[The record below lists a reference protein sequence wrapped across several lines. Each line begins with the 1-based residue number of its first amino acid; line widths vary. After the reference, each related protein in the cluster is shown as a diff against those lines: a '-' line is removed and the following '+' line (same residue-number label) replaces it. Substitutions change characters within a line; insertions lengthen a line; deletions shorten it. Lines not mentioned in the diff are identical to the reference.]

1 LIGEKMIRNEK
12 GFLLIVAIHLLA
24 IILFIG
30 TAALVITRID
40 LKITSNH
47 KTRTTAFWIAEA
59 ATQYARTAYASSTL
73 DGGVIFTWDSS
84 GLLYPSSTGL
94 VTITPDAVDPDLG
107 IISSTASYRG
117 STTTVE
123 IGFKRNQPTFA
134 GVLGGV
140 TANGPI
146 EVNGTLDIDGRDHD
160 LNCNL
165 TGAPGVIGIYTND
178 TFGQGGN
185 ADVGGHASGTDY
197 ELSNP
202 GDPAVITEGGTDA
215 TSTPDAAIGM
225 DEGTLKWLAQSGI
238 AGGQYVTDPNNLTL
252 PLQGVTYVELGP
264 GEIWQSSN
272 MLTDGTGVLVVHNAT
287 TDAVLENT
295 NGGRFTGLVIADD
308 IVHLHNEIVGAL
320 VTLTPTP
327 SNGNVLGNGT
337 GSVCFS
343 SVAFGGIGILD
354 EIAETSWK
362 EDM

>member
-1 LIGEKMIRNEK
+1 MIRDDR
-12 GFLLIVAIHLLA
+12 GIILIVAIHLLA
-24 IILFIG
+24 LILFIG
-30 TAALVITRID
+30 GAAVTLTRID
-40 LKITSNH
+40 LKISGNH
-47 KTRTTAFWIAEA
+47 KNHTKAFWAAEA
-59 ATQYARTAYASSTL
+59 GIQYAREAYASSTL
-73 DGGVIFTWDSS
+73 DDGNPFVWDSS
-84 GLLYPSSTGL
+84 GLLYPNTTGSVTVTPDGVDPNLGTILSSST
-94 VTITPDAVDPDLG
+94 
-107 IISSTASYRG
+107 YRG
-117 STTTVE
+117 STSTIE
-123 IGFKRNQPTFA
+123 IGIKRNQPTFE

-165 TGAPGVIGIYTND
+165 TGDPGVVGIYTD
-178 TFGQGGN
+178 ATFVQGGN

-197 ELSNP
+197 DLSNP
-202 GDPAVITEGGTDA
+202 GDPAVITQGGSDA
-215 TSTPDAAIGM
+215 TDTPDAAIGM
-225 DEGTLKWLAQSGI
+225 EEGTLKWLAQSGI

-264 GEIWQSSN
+264 GEVWQSSN

-287 TDAVLENT
+287 TDAILENT

-320 VTLTPTP
+320 VTLTPNP

-343 SVAFGGIGILD
+343 SIAFGGLGIL
-354 EIAETSWK
+354 ETIEPTSWK